1 MSDFPDLT
9 AFILAGGQSSR
20 MGQDKALL
28 SFQGLSF
35 LENTCLIAQDCAEQV
50 YVITSWPERYEL
62 IMPKS
67 CQIINEP
74 LPVQG
79 PLFAFAYGLSVATT
93 DWILLLACDLPLLTA
108 GIIQEWSQ
116 LLAILPENAIALV
129 PRSGDRWEPLCAFY
143 HRRCL
148 ESLQTYLNRGGTSFQ
163 KWLDVAPVEELIID
177 NAEILFNCNTPEDL
191 EIIVNS
197 PEGYS
202 EET

>member
-1 MSDFPDLT
+1 MSDFLSLT
-9 AFILAGGQSSR
+9 VFILAGGQSSR
-20 MGQDKALL
+20 MGRDKALL

-35 LENTCLIAQDCAEQV
+35 LENACLIAQDCAEQV

-74 LPVQG
+74 SPGKG

-129 PRSGDRWEPLCAFY
+129 PRSGDIWEPLCGFY

-148 ESLQTYLNRGGTSFQ
+148 ESLQTYINQGGTSFQ
-163 KWLDVAPVEELIID
+163 KWLNVSPVEELIID
-177 NAEILFNCNTPEDL
+177 NPEILFNCNTPEDL
-191 EIIVNS
+191 EIIINS
-197 PEGYS
+197 PEVGS
-202 EET
+202 KKT